1 MNQNRKPGK
10 TTLVILSIV
19 CIALI
24 TISIVGSSTVS
35 PVTGFTG
42 MIITPIQK
50 GMNRLGSFLSGF
62 SDNMT
67 DAAALREENVKL
79 QEQVDTLTAENSKL
93 VLNKEELDRLQDLLD
108 LKEQYTDYDTVG
120 AHVISK
126 GSGNWFT
133 TFTIDKGTN
142 DGIQVDCNVL
152 AGAGLCGI
160 VTDVGPNW
168 SRIRAITDD
177 NSNVSAMVSTTSDT
191 CIIAGNLQL
200 LDEGTLSLV
209 KLTDDNNHVHVGD
222 KVVTSNISEKFLPGI
237 LIGYISELNN
247 DANNLTKSGTVNP
260 AVDFRHL
267 QEVLV
272 IRTLKEYIPSEGEVP
287 QEDSQPAENTT
298 TLTAPRAED
307 AAAAAD
313 QEEGSADAAADQA
326 GADTASAEGS
336 AEAAAQDGA
345 ADAAGEAA
353 AQDGAAEA
361 AGDAAAQDGA
371 ADAAQEA
378 AQPAE
383 GGQE

>member
-1 MNQNRKPGK
+1 MNQNRKQGK
-10 TTLVILSIV
+10 TTLVILSLI

-24 TISIVGSSTVS
+24 AVSIIGSGATS

-42 MIITPIQK
+42 MIITPVQK
-50 GMNRLGSFLSGF
+50 GMNQLGAFLSGF
-62 SDNMT
+62 SANMT
-67 DAAALREENVKL
+67 DAAALREENIQL
-79 QEQVDTLTAENSKL
+79 QNQVDTLKAENSKL
-93 VLNKEELDRLQDLLD
+93 VLNKEELNRLQELLE

-133 TFTIDKGTN
+133 TYTIDKGTN
-142 DGIQVDCNVL
+142 DGIAVDCNVL

-160 VTDVGPNW
+160 VTQTGPNW
-168 SRIRAITDD
+168 ARVRAITDD
-177 NSNVSAMVSTTSDT
+177 DSNVSAMVSTTSDT

-222 KVVTSNISEKFLPGI
+222 KVVTSSISEKYLPGI

-260 AVDFRHL
+260 AVDFHHL

-272 IRTLKEYIPSEGEVP
+272 IRTLKEYIPSEGDVP
-287 QEDSQPAENTT
+287 EESAVTGQGGT

-307 AAAAAD
+307 AAKAAQQAEEDGQNAGQENAEGAEGDQENAAD
-313 QEEGSADAAADQA
+313 G
-326 GADTASAEGS
+326 AEG
-336 AEAAAQDGA
+336 EQENAAQD
-345 ADAAGEAA
+345 
-353 AQDGAAEA
+353 AE
-361 AGDAAAQDGA
+361 G
-371 ADAAQEA
+371 AQENA
-378 AQPAE
+378 EEGQQAPE
-383 GGQE
+383 GGAQ